1 MKKILCILTVLG
13 VVGFAGR
20 AAAQEVIFVKPQFEP
35 SEKKKMERKEQ
46 KIDEG
51 SRTGG
56 VIPRAVRS
64 GNPLQLI
71 NPWAPAKYGNGSNM
85 TMAASP
91 QGSGAALAPLGGT
104 GVPGAAGTETFKIF
118 SWEF

>member
-1 MKKILCILTVLG
+1 MKKTIPILAALG
-13 VVGFAGR
+13 VLACTG
-20 AAAQEVIFVKPQFEP
+20 AAYAQEVIFVKPLTEP
-35 SEKKKMERKEQ
+35 SNKKKLEKAEP

-56 VIPRAVRS
+56 VVPRAIRS

-71 NPWAPAKYGNGSNM
+71 NPFAPAKYGNGSNM
-85 TMAASP
+85 TSSANG
-91 QGSGAALAPLGGT
+91 QGSASSRVAPGETGT
-104 GVPGAAGTETFKIF
+104 PETFKIF

>member
-1 MKKILCILTVLG
+1 MKKTIPILAAIGVLACTG
-13 VVGFAGR
+13 VAF
-20 AAAQEVIFVKPQFEP
+20 AQEVVFVKPLTEP
-35 SEKKKMERKEQ
+35 SAKKKLEQKEP

-56 VIPRAVRS
+56 VIPRAIRS

-71 NPWAPAKYGNGSNM
+71 NPFAPAKYGNGSNM
-85 TMAASP
+85 TSSTTG
-91 QGSGAALAPLGGT
+91 QGSASSRVPPGDPGT
-104 GVPGAAGTETFKIF
+104 SETFKIF

>member
-1 MKKILCILTVLG
+1 MKKTIPILAALG
-13 VVGFAGR
+13 VLAYATAVS
-20 AAAQEVIFVKPQFEP
+20 AQEVIFVKPSTEP
-35 SEKKKMERKEQ
+35 SAKKKIEPKEP

-56 VIPRAVRS
+56 VVPRAIRS

-71 NPWAPAKYGNGSNM
+71 NPFAPAKYGNGSNM
-85 TMAASP
+85 TTQSTG
-91 QGSGAALAPLGGT
+91 QGSDSSGAAPGET
-104 GVPGAAGTETFKIF
+104 GKPETFKIF

>member
-1 MKKILCILTVLG
+1 MKKTLPILAVLG
-13 VVGFAGR
+13 VLACAT
-20 AAAQEVIFVKPQFEP
+20 AASAQEVVFVKPQFEP
-35 SEKKKMERKEQ
+35 SNKKKLEKAEP

-56 VIPRAVRS
+56 VVPRAIRS

-71 NPWAPAKYGNGSNM
+71 NPFAPAKYGNGTNM
-85 TMAASP
+85 TTTATG
-91 QGSGAALAPLGGT
+91 QGSASSRVAPGEEGT
-104 GVPGAAGTETFKIF
+104 AETFKIF

>member
-1 MKKILCILTVLG
+1 MKSIRILTALG
-13 VVGFAGR
+13 IFSFSLGALAQDVV
-20 AAAQEVIFVKPQFEP
+20 FVKPLIEP
-35 SEKKKMERKEQ
+35 NAKKKLEKEKAEP

-56 VIPRAVRS
+56 VVPRALRS

-71 NPWAPAKYGNGSNM
+71 NPFAPAKYGNGSNM
-85 TMAASP
+85 TMSAVE
-91 QGSGAALAPLGGT
+91 QGVT
-104 GVPGAAGTETFKIF
+104 TPGDTERPISLKIF

>member
-1 MKKILCILTVLG
+1 MNKTIPILAALSVL
-13 VVGFAGR
+13 AYAT
-20 AAAQEVIFVKPQFEP
+20 AASAQSQEVIFVKPLVEP
-35 SEKKKMERKEQ
+35 SAKKKLEQKEP

-56 VIPRAVRS
+56 VVPRAIRS

-71 NPWAPAKYGNGSNM
+71 NPFAPAKYGNGSNM
-85 TMAASP
+85 TTEATG
-91 QGSGAALAPLGGT
+91 QGSASSVVAPGE
-104 GVPGAAGTETFKIF
+104 PGKPETFKIF

>member
-1 MKKILCILTVLG
+1 MKKIIPILVAIGALTY
-13 VVGFAGR
+13 AG
-20 AAAQEVIFVKPQFEP
+20 AVSAQEVVFVKPAVEP
-35 SEKKKMERKEQ
+35 SNRKRIEPKEP

-71 NPWAPAKYGNGSNM
+71 NPFAPAKYGNGTNM
-85 TMAASP
+85 TTTATG
-91 QGSGAALAPLGGT
+91 QG
-104 GVPGAAGTETFKIF
+104 
-118 SWEF
+118 

>member
-1 MKKILCILTVLG
+1 MKKTIPILVALG
-13 VVGFAGR
+13 GLAYAG
-20 AAAQEVIFVKPQFEP
+20 AASAQEVVFVKPAFEP
-35 SEKKKMERKEQ
+35 GYKKKLEQ
-46 KIDEG
+46 TEPKIDEG

-71 NPWAPAKYGNGSNM
+71 NPFAPAKYGNGSNM
-85 TMAASP
+85 TTSATG
-91 QGSGAALAPLGGT
+91 QGSASSRVPPGDPGT
-104 GVPGAAGTETFKIF
+104 AETFKIF

>member
-1 MKKILCILTVLG
+1 MKRILPVITMLGVLG
-13 VVGFAGR
+13 LAGG
-20 AAAQEVIFVKPQFEP
+20 AAAQEVIFVKPQIEP
-35 SEKKKMERKEQ
+35 SNRKKLEQKEP

-85 TMAASP
+85 TTSASS
-91 QGSGAALAPLGGT
+91 QGSGSARVPLGETGT
-104 GVPGAAGTETFKIF
+104 PGNPATETFKIF